1 MEKTWYL
8 CPAECKKPWF
18 GLDLV
23 LKTDTS
29 SLVST
34 LPVQTDKS
42 MWYLQWRIQTL
53 SLRGAWFFVACPAG
67 FSSFCDFIFFFL
79 LNAYRYFT
87 QGRNEVLLTQRRE
100 PRLRL
105 EPKHM
110 ILFCRVYKDRLVL
123 RFTSVFFGSLLEY
136 MYCKGSAK
144 AYLL

>member
-8 CPAECKKPWF
+8 SPAECEKPWF

-23 LKTDTS
+23 FKNRHFESCFNLACSNWQINVIFTVADPD
-29 SLVST
+29 LE
-34 LPVQTDKS
+34 
-42 MWYLQWRIQTL
+42 
-53 SLRGAWFFVACPAG
+53 LRGAWFFVACPAG
-67 FSSFCDFIFFFL
+67 FSSFCDSFSFFL

-87 QGRNEVLLTQRRE
+87 HGRNEVLLTQRRE

-105 EPKHM
+105 ELKHM